1 MVGNSR
7 TLHTRLKKQQHNVV
21 VDGRQQQD
29 PGDKVEKAIAL
40 HGRRTQSTT
49 WWLLEGNSRT

>member
-7 TLHTRLKKQQHNVV
+7 TLHTLLKKQQHNVV
-21 VDGRQQQD
+21 VDGRQQED
-29 PGDKVEKAIAL
+29 SVDTIEKAIAL

-49 WWLLEGNSRT
+49 WWWMGGNSRT